1 MATIVDLMPW
11 KKLLVLLPLMG
22 SPAFAEDFSFA
33 PLNRTYR
40 DLVSDFAPL
49 RQGPITLTLSS
60 PNQTLTVQRHVA
72 RLLRQADGTFE
83 GRLEIDLEGKGWLI
97 GDVDWS
103 GTGTRF
109 QDELRLLSQTV
120 ALTGRASI
128 QRSPGGFTLK
138 TLALPSTVKLKIASN
153 LATEIVTWCDRAAI
167 LPWSGL
173 DCRGLER
180 SLTEVSVPLPPPG
193 ETYFLSD
200 ADLGPEGRARFE
212 AFLKAGPKPGG

>member
-1 MATIVDLMPW
+1 MHW
-11 KKLLVLLPLMG
+11 KKQIALLLLAG
-22 SPAFAEDFSFA
+22 SPALAEDFSFP

-60 PNQTLTVQRHVA
+60 PNQTLTVERHLA
-72 RLLRQADGTFE
+72 RLDRRPDGTYD
-83 GRLEIDLEGKGWLI
+83 GRIEIELQGKGWLI
-97 GDVDWS
+97 GDLDWS

-109 QDELRLLSQTV
+109 QDELRLLPQTV
-120 ALTGRASI
+120 ALTGRASV

-212 AFLKAGPKPGG
+212 AFLKASPKPGG